1 MKILLYAVAATT
13 VLAIWIVYRK
23 KSTGKDAKSV
33 ELELA
38 GADDGAGAGDFLRLI
53 SPKLDVTAL
62 TTIDLKNAGL
72 LTLPG
77 SIGNA
82 VNLVKLDLG
91 GNPELTDLPDELAH
105 CTKLKV
111 LFILGARKMKE
122 VPRVLGRMT
131 HLTRLGLKSNGIVK
145 IADDALPPHVE
156 HLILTDNAITEI
168 SVATF
173 ARLTKVRKLMLANNR
188 LTALPAAGVSR
199 MVSLELIRLANNRLA
214 SIPPE
219 LLMLPRLAWLALSGN
234 PLSPP
239 SPEPSVPE
247 ITDSDVIVDT
257 HGVALGEGATG
268 KVLSG
273 SYDGKPVALKV
284 FKGTVSSD
292 GLPEDEMAL
301 YASVQHPN
309 LIAVKALLREPY
321 LALVMEKLLPDL
333 KDVAMCANTDATSV
347 RLADFGAAFTYKGAK
362 EGSGLIAFLLERIE
376 IRAFGV
382 LVAEVAERIHDSQEA
397 NPVQKGANLRPDVA
411 TALKRIAADCKNR
424 ATRERPSFLA
434 VLARIDALSK

>member
-1 MKILLYAVAATT
+1 MLHSERPECACQNVLSLADKPCFDSYATLAPRHLSSQKQMKILLYAVAATT

-38 GADDGAGAGDFLRLI
+38 GAVDGAGAGDFLRLI

-145 IADDALPPHVE
+145 IADDAL
-156 HLILTDNAITEI
+156 
-168 SVATF
+168 
-173 ARLTKVRKLMLANNR
+173 
-188 LTALPAAGVSR
+188 
-199 MVSLELIRLANNRLA
+199 
-214 SIPPE
+214 
-219 LLMLPRLAWLALSGN
+219 
-234 PLSPP
+234 
-239 SPEPSVPE
+239 
-247 ITDSDVIVDT
+247 
-257 HGVALGEGATG
+257 
-268 KVLSG
+268 
-273 SYDGKPVALKV
+273 
-284 FKGTVSSD
+284 
-292 GLPEDEMAL
+292 
-301 YASVQHPN
+301 
-309 LIAVKALLREPY
+309 
-321 LALVMEKLLPDL
+321 
-333 KDVAMCANTDATSV
+333 
-347 RLADFGAAFTYKGAK
+347 
-362 EGSGLIAFLLERIE
+362 
-376 IRAFGV
+376 
-382 LVAEVAERIHDSQEA
+382 
-397 NPVQKGANLRPDVA
+397 
-411 TALKRIAADCKNR
+411 
-424 ATRERPSFLA
+424 
-434 VLARIDALSK
+434 

>member
-1 MKILLYAVAATT
+1 
-13 VLAIWIVYRK
+13 
-23 KSTGKDAKSV
+23 
-33 ELELA
+33 
-38 GADDGAGAGDFLRLI
+38 
-53 SPKLDVTAL
+53 
-62 TTIDLKNAGL
+62 
-72 LTLPG
+72 
-77 SIGNA
+77 
-82 VNLVKLDLG
+82 
-91 GNPELTDLPDELAH
+91 
-105 CTKLKV
+105 
-111 LFILGARKMKE
+111 
-122 VPRVLGRMT
+122 
-131 HLTRLGLKSNGIVK
+131 
-145 IADDALPPHVE
+145 
-156 HLILTDNAITEI
+156 
-168 SVATF
+168 
-173 ARLTKVRKLMLANNR
+173 
-188 LTALPAAGVSR
+188 
-199 MVSLELIRLANNRLA
+199 
-214 SIPPE
+214 
-219 LLMLPRLAWLALSGN
+219 
-234 PLSPP
+234 
-239 SPEPSVPE
+239 
-247 ITDSDVIVDT
+247 
-257 HGVALGEGATG
+257 
-268 KVLSG
+268 VLSG

-333 KDVAMCANTDATSV
+333 KDVAMPPTIVEVIEDRYDADVQYSSGSAIRLLRSICSALSYLHGVQIAHGDVYGHNILANTDATSV